1 VQYPQEHQALDVLSV
16 LGDSMLAH
24 LHCRHAVTHCTA
36 YSQFASSAVQD
47 AVDGPNDNNNYYY
60 NAFQLMMS

>member
-1 VQYPQEHQALDVLSV
+1 MVDV

-24 LHCRHAVTHCTA
+24 LHCRHVVMHYIA

-47 AVDGPNDNNNYYY
+47 ALDGMV
-60 NAFQLMMS
+60 LHHVRHLC